1 MSTALLEYGDH
12 PVAAAVARIHAELDE
27 LVDAGVWT
35 MSPAVL
41 AKTLPALT
49 RARARVAEL
58 ELRVAHHADRVGLG
72 TEVGAAD
79 TTAWWANTANLTKGE
94 AKRLAKLA
102 KALDFAHEPV
112 RDALAAGDLLVD
124 QAQVI
129 IDAVDALPDDL
140 VDPELAARAE
150 AHLIGLGRD
159 HDAKAL
165 RTLGRRVLDV
175 VAPEV
180 GEEHER
186 RILEN
191 EEADARTPLVEQGAL
206 ATASRPTHRAMV

>member
-1 MSTALLEYGDH
+1 
-12 PVAAAVARIHAELDE
+12 
-27 LVDAGVWT
+27 

-41 AKTLPALT
+41 ATTLPALT
-49 RARARVAEL
+49 RAKARVAEL
-58 ELRVAHHADRVGLG
+58 ELRVAHHAQRVGLG
-72 TEVGAAD
+72 TEVGAVD
-79 TTAWWANTANLTKGE
+79 TTAWWADTSNLTKGE

-129 IDAVDALPDDL
+129 IDAALPDDL
-140 VDPELAARAE
+140 VDPDVAARAE

-165 RTLGRRVLDV
+165 RTLGRRILDV

-191 EEADARTPLVEQGAL
+191 EEANARKGARFTLGDDGHGQCHGRFTLSSLHGAMLKKALL
-206 ATASRPTHRAMV
+206 AIAAAQAPGSHRADRSTR